1 MKNTL
6 ATIVSEAFNVNEASL
21 DSKLKGLY
29 DGDEQDLLTHSMWQ
43 VFSLTGP
50 SKKGKPERDVPLK
63 LLVIYSNF
71 GKDAGKFTRNPSQ
84 ILKPS
89 GNEIAKALNLTQYDA
104 DDINSSFSP
113 RSMEVSHKLS
123 DLNFAAS
130 KTADLAIHI
139 NHDGDVL
146 NSIKLK

>member
-1 MKNTL
+1 MIKSL
-6 ATIVSEAFNVNEASL
+6 ATTITEAFSIDESSL
-21 DSKLKGLY
+21 DAKLSKLY
-29 DGDEQDLLTHSMWQ
+29 DGSEQDLLTHSMWQ
-43 VFSLTGP
+43 LFSLTGP

-71 GKDAGKFTRNPSQ
+71 GKEAGKFTRNPGQ
-84 ILKPS
+84 ILKAA
-89 GNEIAKALNLTQYDA
+89 GTEIAKVLNLTQYDA
-104 DDINSSFSP
+104 DDINSNFRP

-123 DLNFAAS
+123 DLNDS
-130 KTADLAIHI
+130 VRTAEIVIHV